1 MSRGLPGI
9 ALLTL
14 CAFGCTTVRVP
25 ASRMGEAQDASGTLA
40 PPMVELVLESAKP
53 VPPVQSAEVAS
64 QARGAIAQAM
74 QDVQVSRTAMGAW
87 DAVLYVR
94 ERGVAQ
100 TSSLKT
106 HQTVAKIA
114 IVVAVAAV
122 VVLLVASKGR
132 GGGHS
137 LHVPA
142 HHVGHVAAALVPHHP
157 VPIRPRAPVATRGSR
172 HPPFSF
178 DVSFW
183 SDEPEPA
190 WLHAPLIGED
200 EPDGDWEQGP
210 LPPAEWMPPKVR
222 LPYLQPPAT
231 FDVEERGYFT
241 GPQMALQFDLAD
253 RATGEVLWTRTV
265 ASDGNPCDAGDVRA
279 LVVAALQNH
288 PWALLTQRR

>member
-1 MSRGLPGI
+1 
-9 ALLTL
+9 
-14 CAFGCTTVRVP
+14 
-25 ASRMGEAQDASGTLA
+25 
-40 PPMVELVLESAKP
+40 MVELVLESAKP
-53 VPPVQSAEVAS
+53 VPPGQSAEAVA

-74 QDVQVSRTAMGAW
+74 QDVQVSRTALGAW

-106 HQTVAKIA
+106 HQTLAKIGIA
-114 IVVAVAAV
+114 AGVVVVVAAV
-122 VVLLVASKGR
+122 LVLVVASKGR

-142 HHVGHVAAALVPHHP
+142 HHAGHVAAALVPHHP
-157 VPIRPRAPVATRGSR
+157 VPLRPGAPVVPRRPRHVPV
-172 HPPFSF
+172 SF
-178 DVSFW
+178 DVSFFVW
-183 SDEPEPA
+183 SDEPPPVY
-190 WLHAPLIGED
+190 LPAPLIAED
-200 EPDGDWEQGP
+200 ELEVDWVEA
-210 LPPAEWMPPKVR
+210 PPPPEDWTPPKVH

-231 FDVEERGYFT
+231 FVVEDRGYFT

-279 LVVAALQNH
+279 LVVAALADH
-288 PWALLTQRR
+288 PWALLARGQ